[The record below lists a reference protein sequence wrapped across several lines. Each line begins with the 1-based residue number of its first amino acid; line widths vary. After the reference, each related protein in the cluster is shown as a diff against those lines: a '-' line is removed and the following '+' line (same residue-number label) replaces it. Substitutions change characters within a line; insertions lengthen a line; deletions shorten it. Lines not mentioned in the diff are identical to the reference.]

1 MKRHT
6 LFSPY
11 APIIIAMA
19 AMIMGFASSAR
30 AENRPID
37 TNLPMAV
44 RMSRSEMLRHPD
56 YKTIDGN
63 TKLKWNYTN
72 GLLCQAIFA
81 AYDYYHGDTLDCSD
95 LYTYAKGYYEATIN
109 SQGTIYNYKESNYS
123 LDHVNPGKNL
133 FRLYEETG
141 DARYLTAMKTLRK
154 QLKNQPRTSDDGFW
168 HKQNYPYQMWLDG
181 LYMGTPYYA
190 RYARDF
196 EDNPAASYA
205 DVIKQFNLVAQ
216 HTLDDH
222 SGLYRHGWDEKRA
235 QIWADKTTGQSQHVW
250 GRALGWYTMALV
262 DVLEILPDDTP
273 DRESLLTILQGI
285 FDRLPAYQDP
295 ETGAWYQVVDY
306 PDSTDNYQE
315 ISCTAMFAYSIAK
328 GVRLGYLDEALLPVA
343 ERAYQGIC
351 EHYLSFDAEGK
362 TLLHQICSVAGLS
375 SDRDGSYDYY
385 VNQTKTIDND
395 PKGVGPFI
403 LLCIEMERIENEEQP
418 SAVNNTPAQTL
429 SAQLLPGRGEAEVH
443 YLLPRQSDVEMTL
456 IDPAGRRHD
465 NIVLK
470 NQPAG
475 AHSQKLATH
484 ALPAGLY
491 LLQIK
496 ADHEIITIK
505 YTKP

>member
-11 APIIIAMA
+11 APIIIAAM

-63 TKLKWNYTN
+63 TKLKWNYTH

-109 SQGTIYNYKESNYS
+109 SQGTIYNYKERNYS

-196 EDNPAASYA
+196 EDDPAASYA

-328 GVRLGYLDEALLPVA
+328 GVRLGYLDDTLLPVA

-403 LLCIEMERIENEEQP
+403 LLCIEMDRIENEEQP

-429 SAQLLPGRGEAEVH
+429 SARLLPGRGEAEVH